1 MKYYS
6 RERILLAGTKYNSRG
21 PNITR
26 GDHILLAETKYYS
39 REWNIT
45 RGNVLITRGTEKLLA
60 GTKYYS
66 REYNIT
72 RGNELLLAGKNI
84 TRGKELLLAGIYLLL
99 AGTIYYSRERNIGSI
114 WHQRASV
121 TNRWFPSQRA
131 IGWDRHF
138 LCSMCFHVDGLVQ
151 ETRNSIANAL
161 ELRFSCINPSK
172 LWHHY
177 DVGQWPVM
185 NACVCPVGHGFVP
198 AADCRA
204 DTHDY
209 SSISVHLSTARLTS
223 RKLLRLNSN
232 QYGTPRIGDG
242 ISLGNTLLCF
252 SKLIVMVKFS
262 SVWHFRHW

>member
-26 GDHILLAETKYYS
+26 GDHILLAETKFYL

-45 RGNVLITRGTEKLLA
+45 RGNVLITRGAEKLLA

-99 AGTIYYSRERNIGSI
+99 AGTIYYSRERNIGSV

-121 TNRWFPSQRA
+121 VLSHVIIQYILYFICQKLYWTVSGQLSNIGYIGQFQNEATGTLRTRCRRTKAVSMYLMKTLSIFLHLRKILICFR
-131 IGWDRHF
+131 IGWF
-138 LCSMCFHVDGLVQ
+138 L
-151 ETRNSIANAL
+151 
-161 ELRFSCINPSK
+161 
-172 LWHHY
+172 
-177 DVGQWPVM
+177 
-185 NACVCPVGHGFVP
+185 
-198 AADCRA
+198 
-204 DTHDY
+204 
-209 SSISVHLSTARLTS
+209 
-223 RKLLRLNSN
+223 
-232 QYGTPRIGDG
+232 
-242 ISLGNTLLCF
+242 
-252 SKLIVMVKFS
+252 
-262 SVWHFRHW
+262 